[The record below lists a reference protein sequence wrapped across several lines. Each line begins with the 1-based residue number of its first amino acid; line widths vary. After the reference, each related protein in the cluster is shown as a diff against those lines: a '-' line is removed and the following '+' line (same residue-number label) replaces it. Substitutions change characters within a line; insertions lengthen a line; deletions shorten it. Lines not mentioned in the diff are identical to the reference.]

1 MPTPGTYPSTTTISF
16 SQVNTEFG
24 LTTPSPMNAKFRIAP
39 GNYTPAL
46 NPIPTTPGP
55 STPASLATFP
65 MDILHGR
72 TKGVPAPTPFITTF
86 TTPGSWT
93 STVTGNIKVLVVA
106 GGGAGGNYSA
116 PAAFFPALATWRA
129 GGGGGGGV
137 VYCTS
142 FPVVIGTVYPFTVG
156 GAGQN
161 SNFKAV
167 INANAGGG
175 GGLGGGAGGSLGGA
189 GGPGGSGGGGGAG
202 TTAGNAGGTA
212 TQPGVPQPA
221 NCTNYGSP
229 GGPGSGTG
237 GTKTNG
243 GPGGGA
249 GGPAGPRQAG
259 ISISITGAPVI
270 YGAGGINN
278 VGPLPGYGNGGR
290 GGFASG
296 NDVGTPPGP
305 GNAGCVIIAYP

>member
-1 MPTPGTYPSTTTISF
+1 MTISF
-16 SQVNTEFG
+16 SQVNTEFV
-24 LTTPSPMNAKFRIAP
+24 LTTPSPMNDKFRIAP
-39 GNYTPAL
+39 GNYTPAA
-46 NPIPTTPGP
+46 PVIPTTPAGI
-55 STPASLATFP
+55 FP
-65 MDILHGR
+65 IDVLHGR

-106 GGGAGGNYSA
+106 GGGIGGTTSRPTPTSPGIY
-116 PAAFFPALATWRA
+116 LA
-129 GGGGGGGV
+129 GGGGAGGV

-142 FPVVIGTVYPFTVG
+142 FPVVLGTVYPFTVG

-175 GGLGGGAGGSLGGA
+175 GGRGGGVGSPGSA
-189 GGPGGSGGGGGAG
+189 GGPGGSGGGGGASAPGG
-202 TTAGNAGGTA
+202 TNAGGTA

-229 GGPGSGTG
+229 GTTGKAGVGGPKAFS
-237 GTKTNG
+237 

-249 GGPAGPRQAG
+249 GGPGGPGETNLAG

-270 YGAGGINN
+270 YAMGGLGAFD
-278 VGPLPGYGNGGR
+278 LPTTGYGFGGR
-290 GGFASG
+290 GEIVFASKLYTPLTP
-296 NDVGTPPGP
+296 GT
-305 GNAGCVIIAYP
+305 AGCVIIAYP